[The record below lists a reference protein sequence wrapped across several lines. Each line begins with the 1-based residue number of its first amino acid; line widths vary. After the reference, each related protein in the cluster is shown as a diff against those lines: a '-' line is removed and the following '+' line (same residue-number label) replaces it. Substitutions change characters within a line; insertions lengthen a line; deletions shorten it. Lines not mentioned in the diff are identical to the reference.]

1 MINADRS
8 AKKNLIETVDNSCW
22 ALRDFTKGPD
32 MAVLTI
38 NDTSQVERGRSASA
52 RRPFSLSRFGGRWL
66 SPVLLLL
73 LWEAGSRTGLI
84 PERTLAAP
92 SAVIGTLLEMVISGE
107 LPSNLL
113 VSFARVAAGL
123 FIGVSLGQALG
134 LIAGL
139 SRSGELA
146 VDPLMQ
152 IKRTIPA
159 LALTPLFIVW
169 FGIGETPKVALIAF
183 GTIFPVYL
191 NLYSGIRSVDL
202 RLLDAAKSFGLSR
215 WEQVWHVVLPSAL
228 PQLLVGLRYALS
240 VSILVLVVAEQINAS
255 AGLGYLINNARDFM
269 RTDIIVVCLMVYAI
283 LGLGADWLVRTIEA
297 RALIWRPSI
306 VEQ

>member
-1 MINADRS
+1 MTHSQALVRRS
-8 AKKNLIETVDNSCW
+8 F
-22 ALRDFTKGPD
+22 ALRALPS
-32 MAVLTI
+32 I
-38 NDTSQVERGRSASA
+38 H
-52 RRPFSLSRFGGRWL
+52 GRWL

-73 LWEAGSRTGLI
+73 VWELGSRTGVI

-92 SAVIGTLLEMVISGE
+92 SAVIGTLVEMTLSGE

-123 FIGVSLGQALG
+123 LIGVSLGVVLG
-134 LIAGL
+134 LASGL
-139 SRSGELA
+139 SRSGEMA
-146 VDPLMQ
+146 IDPLMQ

-183 GTIFPVYL
+183 GTVFPVYL
-191 NLYSGIRSVDL
+191 NLYSGIRGVDP
-202 RLLDAAKSFGLSR
+202 RLLEAARSFGLSR
-215 WEQVWHVVLPSAL
+215 AEQVWHVVLPAAF
-228 PQLLVGLRYALS
+228 PALLVGLRYALS

-255 AGLGYLINNARDFM
+255 AGLGYLINIARDFM

-283 LGLGADWLVRTIEA
+283 LGLGADWLVRTVEH

>member
-1 MINADRS
+1 MNQIANFGKA
-8 AKKNLIETVDNSCW
+8 
-22 ALRDFTKGPD
+22 
-32 MAVLTI
+32 MA
-38 NDTSQVERGRSASA
+38 RGRW
-52 RRPFSLSRFGGRWL
+52 F
-66 SPVLLLL
+66 SPVIFLL
-73 LWEAGSRTGLI
+73 LWELGARSGFI

-92 SAVIGTLLEMVISGE
+92 STVIGTLLGMIVSGE
-107 LPSNLL
+107 LPANLL
-113 VSFARVAAGL
+113 VSFGRAAAGL
-123 FIGVSLGQALG
+123 AIGVTIGVLLG

-139 SRSGELA
+139 SRSGEVA

-152 IKRTIPA
+152 IKRTIPV

-169 FGIGETPKVALIAF
+169 FGIGETPKIALIAF

-191 NLYSGIRSVDL
+191 NLYSGIRGVDL
-202 RLLDAAKSFGLSR
+202 RLLDAARSFGLSR
-215 WEQVWHVVLPSAL
+215 TDQIWHVILPAAL
-228 PQLLVGLRYALS
+228 PQLLVGLRYSLS

-283 LGLGADWLVRTIEA
+283 LGLGADWLVRAIEN
-297 RALIWRPSI
+297 RALVWRPSI

>member
-1 MINADRS
+1 
-8 AKKNLIETVDNSCW
+8 
-22 ALRDFTKGPD
+22 
-32 MAVLTI
+32 MASLTI
-38 NDTSQVERGRSASA
+38 GQSSRTA
-52 RRPFSLSRFGGRWL
+52 RRGQSFSLWRLGGRWL
-66 SPVLLLL
+66 APVLLLL
-73 LWEAGSRTGLI
+73 LWELGSRTGLI

-92 SAVIGTLLEMVISGE
+92 SAVIGTLIEMVISGE

-123 FIGVSLGQALG
+123 LVGVSVGLG
-134 LIAGL
+134 LGLVAGL
-139 SRSGELA
+139 SRAGEQA
-146 VDPLMQ
+146 VDPIMQ

-183 GTIFPVYL
+183 ATIFPVYL
-191 NLYSGIRSVDL
+191 NLYSGIRGVDL
-202 RLLDAAKSFGLSR
+202 RLLDAARSFGLSR
-215 WEQVWHVVLPSAL
+215 AEQIWHVVLPSAL
-228 PQLLVGLRYALS
+228 PSLLVGLRYALS

-297 RALIWRPSI
+297 RALVWRPSI

>member
-1 MINADRS
+1 MAALSIGGQKGGGISPRS
-8 AKKNLIETVDNSCW
+8 
-22 ALRDFTKGPD
+22 
-32 MAVLTI
+32 
-38 NDTSQVERGRSASA
+38 
-52 RRPFSLSRFGGRWL
+52 FSLSTFGGRWL

-73 LWEAGSRTGLI
+73 LWELGSRVGLI

-92 SAVIGTLLEMVISGE
+92 SAVLGTLLEMTLSGE

-113 VSFARVAAGL
+113 VSFGRVAVGL
-123 FIGVSLGQALG
+123 TLGVGLGIVLG
-134 LIAGL
+134 LVAGL

-169 FGIGETPKVALIAF
+169 FGIGETPKIALIAF

-191 NLYSGIRSVDL
+191 NLYSGIRSVDP
-202 RLLDAAKSFGLSR
+202 RLLEAARSFGLSR
-215 WEQVWHVVLPSAL
+215 TEQIWHVVLPAAL
-228 PQLLVGLRYALS
+228 PALLVGLRYSLS

-283 LGLGADWLVRTIEA
+283 LGLLADWAVRAIEN
-297 RALIWRPSI
+297 RALVWRPSI